1 MYGAITCPRCGTV
14 QGADL
19 SHARIGCVRCRRRI
33 DVTRAV
39 VHFST
44 DSPQELAD
52 AVRRLAGQ
60 RRGQEIPF
68 PSPLGT
74 ASSKGPVESIV
85 SDLGRRK
92 GEFTARDLSARL
104 EIDGEELEKLIANL
118 LATGLMYETKPGT
131 FRLA

>member
-19 SHARIGCVRCRRRI
+19 SHARISCVRCRRRI
-33 DVTRAV
+33 DVARAV

-44 DSPQELAD
+44 DSPKELAD
-52 AVRRLAGQ
+52 AVQRLAGQ
-60 RRGQEIPF
+60 KGGQEIPF
-68 PSPLGT
+68 PSPIGT
-74 ASSKGPVESIV
+74 VSSKGPVESIV

-104 EIDGEELEKLIANL
+104 EIDGEELEKLVANL
-118 LATGLMYETKPGT
+118 LATGLMYETGPGT

>member
-19 SHARIGCVRCRRRI
+19 SHARISCVRCRRRI

-60 RRGQEIPF
+60 KRGQEMPF
-68 PSPLGT
+68 PSPRGT
-74 ASSKGPVESIV
+74 MSGKGVESIV
-85 SDLGRRK
+85 GDLGQKK

-118 LATGLMYETKPGT
+118 LATGIMYETRPGT